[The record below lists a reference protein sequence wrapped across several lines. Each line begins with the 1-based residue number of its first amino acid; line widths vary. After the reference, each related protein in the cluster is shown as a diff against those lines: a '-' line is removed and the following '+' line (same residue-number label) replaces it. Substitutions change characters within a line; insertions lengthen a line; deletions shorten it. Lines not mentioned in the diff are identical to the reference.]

1 MSTNFG
7 KVDPVRKRRTQ
18 TQPLQKAGFSN
29 GVESY
34 LREKIKKDG
43 AILSVIID
51 VCDYP
56 SSKKAIEV
64 GLTTARAGVDLIT
77 VGGSVG
83 AQGLLLDDVIR
94 GIKKRISIPLVLFPG
109 NIATIS
115 PHADAIFFMSLL
127 NSRNPY
133 WIFGAQTL
141 SAPLL
146 KQLKIEPL
154 PMGYILIEPG
164 GTAGWVGD
172 ANLVPRNKPKIA
184 ATLALAGQFLGQRII
199 FTDAG
204 SAAFAPIP
212 TEMVATVKKTIEI
225 PLLVGGGI
233 RTPEQAGRI
242 IEAGADW
249 VQIGTVVEKA
259 KDLKKVISQ
268 FIKVIKQK
276 GRLKTKSK

>member
-1 MSTNFG
+1 MISLG
-7 KVDPVRKRRTQ
+7 K
-18 TQPLQKAGFSN
+18 
-29 GVESY
+29 VESY
-34 LREKIKKDG
+34 IREKIKKDG
-43 AILSVIID
+43 AILSVVID

-56 SSKKAIEV
+56 SEQKAIEIGIAV
-64 GLTTARAGVDLIT
+64 ARAGIDLLT

-83 AQGLLLDDVIR
+83 AQGLLLDEVIK
-94 GIKKRISIPLVLFPG
+94 GIKKKVSIPLVLFPG
-109 NIATIS
+109 NSATIS
-115 PHADAIFFMSLL
+115 PAADAIFFMSLL

-133 WIFGAQTL
+133 WISGVQTL
-141 SAPLL
+141 TAHLI

-172 ANLVPRNKPKIA
+172 ANLVPRDKPQVA
-184 ATLALAGQFLGQRII
+184 ASLALAGQFLGQRII

-204 SAAFAPIP
+204 SAVFAPIP
-212 TEMVATVKKTIEI
+212 AEFVTVVRKAIEI

-233 RTPEQAGRI
+233 RTPEQAGKI

-249 VQIGTVVEKA
+249 VQIGTAVEKA

-276 GRLKTKSK
+276 GRAKTKSK

>member
-1 MSTNFG
+1 MNPIG
-7 KVDPVRKRRTQ
+7 KVE
-18 TQPLQKAGFSN
+18 LCI
-29 GVESY
+29 
-34 LREKIKKDG
+34 REKIKKDG
-43 AILSVIID
+43 AILSVVID

-56 SSKKAIEV
+56 SSQKAIEV

-77 VGGSVG
+77 IGGSVG
-83 AQGLLLDDVIR
+83 AQGLLLDEVIR
-94 GIKKRISIPLVLFPG
+94 GIKRKVSIPLVLFPG
-109 NIATIS
+109 NIASIS
-115 PHADAIFFMSLL
+115 PYAEAIFFMSLL

-133 WIFGAQTL
+133 WISGAQAL

-154 PMGYILIEPG
+154 PMGYILVEPG

-233 RTPEQAGRI
+233 KTPEQAGRI

-249 VQIGTVVEKA
+249 VQIGTAVEKA
-259 KDLKKVISQ
+259 KDLKKLISQ
-268 FIKVIKQK
+268 FIKAIKQK
-276 GRLKTKSK
+276 GRLKMKSK